1 MEKVW
6 TKSESSVPFSQTF
19 MSLQRSYNL
28 YESAVKQ
35 LALKFEIFNSEF
47 NVFYDHNPIHPQL
60 QRLPVAALGHPGAG
74 LPRKYTSAIKN
85 AEIDRQMQDRY
96 KRIKASEGEK
106 K

>member
-35 LALKFEIFNSEF
+35 LALEFEILNSEF

-74 LPRKYTSAIKN
+74 LPRK
-85 AEIDRQMQDRY
+85 
-96 KRIKASEGEK
+96 
-106 K
+106 

>member
-19 MSLQRSYNL
+19 MSLQRSYHL

-35 LALKFEIFNSEF
+35 LVLKFEILNSEF

-74 LPRKYTSAIKN
+74 LPL
-85 AEIDRQMQDRY
+85 
-96 KRIKASEGEK
+96 
-106 K
+106 